1 VVSPCSLCKKINK
14 MSPEDL
20 KIRFFDNEF
29 IYSASRSGGPGG
41 QNVNK
46 VSSKVELRF
55 NLVRTNLFSDSE
67 KEIILRKLKNKINHE
82 GELVITS
89 QSERTQ
95 LMNKKIVTEKF
106 YTLISGALTLPEKR
120 RSTRP
125 TLTSKVKRL
134 DEKKNR
140 GLLKKLR
147 KDSGI
152 ASE

>member
-1 VVSPCSLCKKINK
+1 

-55 NLVRTNLFSDSE
+55 NLARTNLFSDSE

-140 GLLKKLR
+140 GFIKRLR